1 MTTGAK
7 NKAYLES
14 LTEKQKSMILLN
26 VAESYMITS
35 EMALEEIIS
44 DEAESLLDYLTG
56 DLRIEVYGHM
66 QRSLS
71 HFFSERKEW

>member
-7 NKAYLES
+7 NKAYLDS
-14 LTEKQKSMILLN
+14 LTATQKATILYN
-26 VAESYMITS
+26 VASNYLINT
-35 EMALEEIIS
+35 EMALEEITG
-44 DEAESLLDYLTG
+44 DEAESLLDYLSG
-56 DLRIEVYGHM
+56 DLRTEVYGHM

>member
-14 LTEKQKSMILLN
+14 LTATQKATILYN
-26 VAESYMITS
+26 VASNYLINT
-35 EMALEEIIS
+35 EMALEEITG
-44 DEAESLLDYLTG
+44 DEAESLLDYLSG
-56 DLRIEVYGHM
+56 DLRTEVYGHM